1 MFLAPL
7 GFVAANYARFLLIL
21 AFHFF
26 CFFVF
31 LLSFR
36 LSAFRLV
43 GLSALCFSAFR
54 LFGFSTLRLFAI
66 RLFGFSAFHISPF
79 SFLISTHDGG
89 GASADC

>member
-21 AFHFF
+21 ALH
-26 CFFVF
+26 FFVF
-31 LLSFR
+31 FVFFTPLGF
-36 LSAFRLV
+36 SAYRPFGSLFF
-43 GLSALCFSAFR
+43 GFSAFR
-54 LFGFSTLRLFAI
+54 LFGFSTLRLSAL

-79 SFLISTHDGG
+79 SFLTSTHDGG